1 MEPALLSCRSVNT
14 ADVEDMSLHLLM
26 LYRPTRREVTDW
38 IDPYNNETFKYSSM
52 ARDYFGVDRL
62 RELAPALA
70 TLFEALGEQ
79 MVPAPGEL
87 SLADLCATAPQ
98 LNDLLP
104 TQKDLVLDLLADYQF
119 DFLEKQILITGSSG
133 SGKSYVLRF
142 FMRYFFEQPDCE
154 PVLLAPSG
162 VAANNISGHT
172 IHRFFN
178 IPRTES
184 SGEQPDC
191 DPVRLALRIR
201 QLKAQGKRP
210 CLLIDEVSMVS
221 SPLLEIMSQGLRQ
234 ALDSDKPFGGCTVI
248 FFGDFGQLGPVEKG
262 VKVPYIWTNR
272 TGDYLAIDR
281 YDLVCS
287 ARQRED
293 MADFVLFLEML
304 RMYNNSDINQRQ
316 ILTTFVFAHKW
327 QDQVDREEDYFF
339 VFSRSERAKEFN
351 HYRLESIATGM
362 TEFWSLDG
370 LGRNASEQQRR
381 TTESQTGLQT
391 VLRLKVGAR
400 VMCVSNIHVRAG
412 IVNGTMGIVDDIRQ
426 GHHGVVDSVV
436 RVNFDGVG
444 PTEISAECRSVMGK
458 TYSRTQFPL
467 TLAWASTVHKC
478 QSLTLPKVCIS
489 LKDLFTPGLLYVAVS
504 RVRFHDDLRFIDLPE
519 RVDNHPADFASVHV
533 PSDVRI
539 HVTKELEDLYWRP
552 AALTQMPGAID
563 PTISQAPSA
572 SQEEPF
578 DQDLEDE
585 FYLAEEDENDFFAEY
600 DNDDFFLEKEGEE
613 ENVLQ
618 DLEEVEE
625 EEEEEEVLQRT
636 YHFPRKQ

>member
-1 MEPALLSCRSVNT
+1 
-14 ADVEDMSLHLLM
+14 M

-38 IDPYNNETFKYSSM
+38 IDPYNNEASKYSSM
-52 ARDYFGVDRL
+52 ARDYFGVNRL

-79 MVPAPGEL
+79 MIPAPGEL
-87 SLADLCATAPQ
+87 SMADLCATAPQ

-142 FMRYFFEQPDCE
+142 FMRYFYEQPDCE

-221 SPLLEIMSQGLRQ
+221 
-234 ALDSDKPFGGCTVI
+234 
-248 FFGDFGQLGPVEKG
+248 
-262 VKVPYIWTNR
+262 
-272 TGDYLAIDR
+272 
-281 YDLVCS
+281 
-287 ARQRED
+287 
-293 MADFVLFLEML
+293 
-304 RMYNNSDINQRQ
+304 
-316 ILTTFVFAHKW
+316 
-327 QDQVDREEDYFF
+327 
-339 VFSRSERAKEFN
+339 
-351 HYRLESIATGM
+351 
-362 TEFWSLDG
+362 
-370 LGRNASEQQRR
+370 
-381 TTESQTGLQT
+381 
-391 VLRLKVGAR
+391 
-400 VMCVSNIHVRAG
+400 
-412 IVNGTMGIVDDIRQ
+412 
-426 GHHGVVDSVV
+426 
-436 RVNFDGVG
+436 
-444 PTEISAECRSVMGK
+444 
-458 TYSRTQFPL
+458 
-467 TLAWASTVHKC
+467 
-478 QSLTLPKVCIS
+478 
-489 LKDLFTPGLLYVAVS
+489 

-552 AALTQMPGAID
+552 AALTQIPGAID

-572 SQEEPF
+572 SQEPF

-585 FYLAEEDENDFFAEY
+585 FYLAEEDGKDFFAEY
-600 DNDDFFLEKEGEE
+600 DNDDFFLEKEEEE